1 MYSTCLFCNKNLG
14 TNEVVENFP
23 IGRRLAYDE
32 AKGRLWVVCR
42 HCEKWNLT
50 PLEERW
56 EAIEECERQFR
67 ETRLRMSSDNIGL
80 AKLKEGLTLVRIGE
94 PMRPEFAAWRYGDQ
108 FGRRR
113 KRTILISGLGV
124 AAAGA
129 VVVGGIAAG
138 VGVAGIHMIPQMI
151 INLPVRVKIK
161 TKDGRIL
168 KVRNE
173 NLQRSRFLLESAT
186 DGEGWGVYV
195 KHSSGE
201 DTFYGEEAVRVTSL
215 LLPKLNAMA
224 GPKHVVQDAVERI
237 EEAGNPERFLATLPD
252 KVRAA
257 DSKRYG
263 DRAVKE
269 KKLGLVGKLPK
280 PTKLALEMAVHE
292 EQERRALEGELWLL
306 EAAWREAEE
315 IAGISDDLFVSEST
329 EEFIERHRADDN
341 LTTH

>member
-1 MYSTCLFCNKNLG
+1 MYSTCLFCNKELG
-14 TNEVVENFP
+14 SNEVIENFP

-42 HCEKWNLT
+42 RCEKWNLT

-56 EAIEECERQFR
+56 EAIEECERLFR
-67 ETRLRMSSDNIGL
+67 DTRLRMSSDNIGL
-80 AKLKEGLTLVRIGE
+80 AKLKEGLTLVRIGQ

-113 KRTILISGLGV
+113 KRTMIVTGV
-124 AAAGA
+124 GIAAAGA
-129 VVVGGIAAG
+129 VMAGGIAAG
-138 VGVAGIHMIPQMI
+138 VGVGGLHMIPQMI
-151 INLPVRVKIK
+151 INIPVRVKIK

-168 KVRNE
+168 KVRQQ
-173 NLQRSRFLLESAT
+173 NLDRTRFVTNAESAE
-186 DGEGWGVYV
+186 GGWGVYV
-195 KHSSGE
+195 KHSDGE
-201 DTFYGEEAVRVTSL
+201 DTFYGEEAVRATSL
-215 LLPKLNAMA
+215 LLPKLNSMA
-224 GPKHVVQDAVERI
+224 GPKHVVKDAVQRI
-237 EEAGNPERFLATLPD
+237 EDAVNPERYLEQLPE

-257 DSKRYG
+257 DKERYG
-263 DRAVKE
+263 DRTVKE

-315 IAGISDDLFVSEST
+315 IAGISDDLFVPSDA
-329 EEFIERHRADDN
+329 EEFIERHRSTGN
-341 LTTH
+341 PT

>member
-1 MYSTCLFCNKNLG
+1 VYSTCLFCNKDLG
-14 TNEVVENFP
+14 TNEVIENFP
-23 IGRRLAYDE
+23 VGRRLAFDE
-32 AKGRLWVVCR
+32 SKGRLWVVCR
-42 HCEKWNLT
+42 RCEKWNLT

-67 ETRLRMSSDNIGL
+67 ATRVRMSSDNIGL
-80 AKLKEGLTLVRIGE
+80 AKLKEGLTLVRIGQ

-113 KRTILISGLGV
+113 KRTILISGVGI
-124 AAAGA
+124 AAVGA
-129 VVVGGIAAG
+129 VMAGGIAAG
-138 VGVAGIHMIPQMI
+138 VGVGGLHMIPQVI

-161 TKDGRIL
+161 TNDGRVL
-168 KVRNE
+168 KVRQQ
-173 NLQRSRFLLESAT
+173 NLERSRFLLNSAT
-186 DGEGWGVYV
+186 EVEGWGVYV
-195 KHSSGE
+195 KHSDGE
-201 DTFYGEEAVRVTSL
+201 DMFYGEEAVRVTSL
-215 LLPKLNAMA
+215 LLPKLNSMA

-237 EEAGNPERFLATLPD
+237 EDAGNPERYLAALPD

-257 DSKRYG
+257 DQKRYG
-263 DRAVKE
+263 DRTVKE

-315 IAGISDDLFVSEST
+315 VAGISDDLFVPTET
-329 EEFIERHRADDN
+329 EEFIEQHRTEN
-341 LTTH
+341 SPSQ

>member
-1 MYSTCLFCNKNLG
+1 VYSTCLFCNKDLG
-14 TNEVVENFP
+14 TNEVIENFP
-23 IGRRLAYDE
+23 VGRRLAFDE
-32 AKGRLWVVCR
+32 SKGRLWVVCR
-42 HCEKWNLT
+42 RCEKWNLT

-67 ETRLRMSSDNIGL
+67 ATRVRMSSDNIGL
-80 AKLKEGLTLVRIGE
+80 AKLKEGLTVVRIGQ

-113 KRTILISGLGV
+113 KRTILISGVGI
-124 AAAGA
+124 AAVGA
-129 VVVGGIAAG
+129 VMAGGIAAG
-138 VGVAGIHMIPQMI
+138 VGVGGLHMIPQVI

-161 TKDGRIL
+161 TNDGRVL
-168 KVRNE
+168 KVRQQ
-173 NLQRSRFLLESAT
+173 NLERSRFLLNSAT
-186 DGEGWGVYV
+186 EVEGWGVYV
-195 KHSSGE
+195 KHSDGE
-201 DTFYGEEAVRVTSL
+201 DMFYGEEAVRVTSL
-215 LLPKLNAMA
+215 LLPKLNSMA

-237 EEAGNPERFLATLPD
+237 EDAGNPERYLAALPD

-257 DSKRYG
+257 DQKRYG
-263 DRAVKE
+263 DRTVKE

-315 IAGISDDLFVSEST
+315 VAGISDDLFVPTET
-329 EEFIERHRADDN
+329 EEFIEQHRTEN
-341 LTTH
+341 SPSQ

>member
-1 MYSTCLFCNKNLG
+1 MYSTCLFCNKALG
-14 TNEVVENFP
+14 TNEVIENFP

-42 HCEKWNLT
+42 RCEKWNLT

-56 EAIEECERQFR
+56 EAIEECERLFR

-80 AKLKEGLTLVRIGE
+80 AKLQEGLTLVRIGQ

-113 KRTILISGLGV
+113 KRTMLISGVGI
-124 AAAGA
+124 AAVGA
-129 VVVGGIAAG
+129 VMVGGIAAG
-138 VGVAGIHMIPQMI
+138 VGVGGLHMVPQMI

-161 TKDGRIL
+161 TKDGRVL
-168 KVRNE
+168 KVRQQ
-173 NLQRSRFLLESAT
+173 NLERSRFLVNSESA
-186 DGEGWGVYV
+186 DDGWGVYV

-201 DTFYGEEAVRVTSL
+201 DTFYGEDAVRVTSL

-224 GPKHVVQDAVERI
+224 GPKHVVQDAVQRI
-237 EEAGNPERFLATLPD
+237 EDAGNPERFLAGLPE

-257 DSKRYG
+257 DQVRYG
-263 DRAVKE
+263 DRVVKE

-292 EQERRALEGELWLL
+292 EQERRALEGDLWLL

-315 IAGISDDLFVSEST
+315 IAGIADDLFVPEESEQ
-329 EEFIERHRADDN
+329 FIERHRASQAS
-341 LTTH
+341 

>member
-1 MYSTCLFCNKNLG
+1 MYSTCLFCNKDLG
-14 TNEVVENFP
+14 TNEVIENFP
-23 IGRRLAYDE
+23 VGRRLAFDE
-32 AKGRLWVVCR
+32 SKGRLWVVCR
-42 HCEKWNLT
+42 RCEKWNLT

-67 ETRLRMSSDNIGL
+67 ATRVRMSSDNIGL
-80 AKLKEGLTLVRIGE
+80 AKLKEGLTLVRIGQ

-113 KRTILISGLGV
+113 KRTILISGVGI
-124 AAAGA
+124 AAVGA
-129 VVVGGIAAG
+129 VMAGGIAAG
-138 VGVAGIHMIPQMI
+138 VGVGGLHIIPQVI

-161 TKDGRIL
+161 TNDGRVL
-168 KVRNE
+168 KVRQQ
-173 NLQRSRFLLESAT
+173 NLERSRFLLNSAT
-186 DGEGWGVYV
+186 EVEGWGVYV
-195 KHSSGE
+195 KHSDGE
-201 DTFYGEEAVRVTSL
+201 DMFYGEEAVRVTSL
-215 LLPKLNAMA
+215 LLPKLNSMA

-237 EEAGNPERFLATLPD
+237 EDAGNPERYLAALPD

-257 DSKRYG
+257 DQKRYG
-263 DRAVKE
+263 DRTVKE

-315 IAGISDDLFVSEST
+315 VAGISDDLFVPTET
-329 EEFIERHRADDN
+329 EEFIEQHRTEN
-341 LTTH
+341 SPSQ

>member
-1 MYSTCLFCNKNLG
+1 MYSTCLFCNKDLG
-14 TNEVVENFP
+14 TNEVIENFP
-23 IGRRLAYDE
+23 VGRRLAYDE

-42 HCEKWNLT
+42 RCEKWNLT

-56 EAIEECERQFR
+56 EAIEECERLFR

-80 AKLKEGLTLVRIGE
+80 AKLKEGLTLVRIGQ

-113 KRTILISGLGV
+113 KRTMLISGVGIAAV
-124 AAAGA
+124 AAVAA
-129 VVVGGIAAG
+129 GGIAAG
-138 VGVAGIHMIPQMI
+138 VGVGGLHMVPQMI
-151 INLPVRVKIK
+151 INVPVRVKIK
-161 TKDGRIL
+161 TKDGRVL
-168 KVRNE
+168 KVRQQ
-173 NLQRSRFLLESAT
+173 NLERSRFLLNSESA
-186 DGEGWGVYV
+186 DGGWGVYV
-195 KHSSGE
+195 KHSQGE
-201 DTFYGEEAVRVTSL
+201 DTFHGEEAVRVTSL

-224 GPKHVVQDAVERI
+224 GPKHVVQDAVQRI
-237 EEAGNPERFLATLPD
+237 EDAGNPERYLAQLPE

-257 DSKRYG
+257 DNERYG
-263 DRAVKE
+263 DRIVKE

-315 IAGISDDLFVSEST
+315 IAKISDDLFVPEESEQ
-329 EEFIERHRADDN
+329 FIERHRAATN
-341 LTTH
+341 S